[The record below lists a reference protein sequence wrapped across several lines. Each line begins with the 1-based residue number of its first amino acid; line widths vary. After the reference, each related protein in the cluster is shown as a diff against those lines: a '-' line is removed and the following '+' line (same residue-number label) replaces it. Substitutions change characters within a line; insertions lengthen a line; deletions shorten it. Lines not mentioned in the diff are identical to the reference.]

1 MSYKRIVWIV
11 VSCIILYL
19 GIDYF
24 SFKYLISHGYP
35 YTNWAMAMLD
45 FVVFGTATMFIFGV
59 DYVWQKLKSKEI
71 IDEAKEK
78 SEEIIENAK
87 KEADKIIEEARYKAL
102 EEQNEAKMQFEDY
115 RRSELE
121 YIEKQKRKNNEF
133 IAKKDEIINKT
144 ANLVLEYYVKAQKL
158 LLTNQKILRE
168 LYRKRVEADKR
179 VEKKFL
185 KLQNDSLQLVDEIIT
200 DEKLREVFKQK
211 ILSYDPVPETKHL
224 AVDEYGRLI
233 LAMHDFWQILDANLA
248 KPAIPSKTEN
258 TRKI

>member
-1 MSYKRIVWIV
+1 MSYKRIFWIV

-45 FVVFGTATMFIFGV
+45 FLVFAIASVLIFGV
-59 DYVWQKLKSKEI
+59 DYVWQTLKSKEI

-78 SEEIIENAK
+78 SEEIIEKAK
-87 KEADKIIEEARYKAL
+87 KEADRIIEEARDKAL
-102 EEQNEAKMQFEDY
+102 EEQYEVKRQFEDY

-121 YIEKQKRKNNEF
+121 YIEKQKRKNDEF
-133 IAKKDEIINKT
+133 IARKDEIINQT

-158 LLTNQKILRE
+158 LLTNQKILIE
-168 LYRKRVEADKR
+168 LYRKRFGSDKR
-179 VEKKFL
+179 TQKKFL
-185 KLQNDSLQLVDEIIT
+185 KLQSDSLKLVDEIIT
-200 DEKLREVFKQK
+200 DEKLREVFKQR
-211 ILSYDPVPETKHL
+211 ILSYNPVPEIKHL
-224 AVDEYGRLI
+224 EVDEYGRLI